1 MTSESFFNHQN
12 DPLLNSAF
20 LEGLDLDLTTLIIRQ
35 CRLVQA
41 THKHLLRWLIKFSES
56 LKEIKEVKLWN
67 DYLVISELLGIAGN
81 VSKDMDYVL
90 PKFKTKSR
98 MKAKGK
104 RIKLSP
110 AEFDKYFNK

>member
-56 LKEIKEVKLWN
+56 LKEIKGCIYENEEPSIV
-67 DYLVISELLGIAGN
+67 
-81 VSKDMDYVL
+81 
-90 PKFKTKSR
+90 P
-98 MKAKGK
+98 
-104 RIKLSP
+104 IKYTIP
-110 AEFDKYFNK
+110 VEG